1 MPFSIVMNGFPT
13 KSLPVPQIQGPALQG
28 MFLHLI
34 EQVDPATSAR
44 LHDDSS
50 YRPYTLSPLGIGE
63 QGRQFRGFKLPRERS
78 VKSGTPCY
86 LRVTFLDDALF
97 PIFSRYFLSRPQPNL
112 RLGSGEFAV
121 TTVLA
126 SSENENEWSRY
137 LSYEGLIER
146 FLPTPNPSKEGS
158 PRRIKLRFVTPT
170 SFRKSDIDLPLP
182 LPRLVF
188 QSYARRFAEFCDYE
202 LLPDFVELV
211 DRHVGISSMK
221 QLRTDTLK
229 TQRVTLT
236 GFTGS
241 VSFDIS
247 KKAPPEL
254 FGQLHLLA
262 EFAFF
267 CGTGKK
273 TTVGMGQTVGI
284 KN

>member
-1 MPFSIVMNGFPT
+1 MPAQ
-13 KSLPVPQIQGPALQG
+13 QIQGPALQG
-28 MFLHLI
+28 MFLHLM
-34 EQVDPATSAR
+34 EEVDPATSAR

-63 QGRQFRGFKLPRERS
+63 RGRQFTGFKLPRERS

-86 LRVTFLDDALF
+86 LRVTFLDDSLF
-97 PIFSRYFLSRPQPNL
+97 PIFSRYFLSRPQPSL
-112 RLGSGEFAV
+112 RLGTGEFGV

-137 LSYEGLIER
+137 LSYDELIER
-146 FLPTPNPSKEGS
+146 ASRPGVREE
-158 PRRIKLRFVTPT
+158 RRIKLRFVTPT

-188 QSYARRFAEFCDYE
+188 QSYARRFAEFCDYK
-202 LLPDFVELV
+202 LLADVVEEV
-211 DRHVGISSMK
+211 DRHVGISSMQ

-229 TQRVTLT
+229 TKRVILT

-241 VSFDIS
+241 VTFEIS

-254 FGQLHLLA
+254 FAQLHLLA

-273 TTVGMGQTVGI
+273 TAVGMGQTITTGI
-284 KN
+284 EY